1 MAPLFPLDQGHLT
14 LEEFDFEAWYR
25 LLSDDSRRVRRAAA
39 RRTHLLAGTTA
50 ASGQRLGGYLR
61 QLHTQLEE
69 TATPVSTEH
78 YETLVYAMGRAVHAV
93 QGSAQLDMI
102 LGLITMLTQP
112 DVRLHALALSELET
126 AAASRSMSL
135 KKMLEPFMKEIS
147 RSLVQNLEIEP
158 IRAEYMQRLFETSCA
173 EEFFTHTL
181 GYTLPYLVMRRQ
193 DKALQRLAQLIKK
206 EVTYLLA
213 ENAAKTFAR
222 VFTEC
227 PLSDMSAALEFLT
240 GLLSARDITLSSLVK
255 TDSQPILY
263 DIVMNADLDRTTEGR
278 SRFLQGL
285 KMLAHYAG
293 RDAAAADADGD
304 AGGAEP
310 PARKRKLNEGA
321 GLITTSED
329 ELHSFLRGYMIAIIF
344 YLKNQIMQ
352 ENESFRRR
360 ALRGLMAICRVAGAQ
375 NLALVRVQVFQ
386 VLLYTL
392 KMESLM
398 ELSLE
403 ALYEFVCHV
412 DRAVLPTILP
422 QVAVTLL
429 PHLDRHAASA
439 ARILRFLIVENRA
452 QLRHLFKD
460 IFFLPDHE
468 DLKDVNSVLR
478 EQRDAM
484 RARPG
489 PQRLPE
495 RLRDLLTGL
504 THDSVDVRK
513 VVLGKL
519 YDTLSEHA
527 DDLQDTLMQWSEG
540 AHDNGVLLS
549 GLLGVLLSNCRESDR
564 SVRRL
569 CGKCLGL
576 IGAVDPG
583 RVLVPI
589 NVQEQHQQRQHQA
602 ALDAAAAVDA
612 REGPAAATRHNVA
625 PDAAGDGGRGAGKRA
640 AGAAGSASAFGP
652 AGKAAP
658 HRIYYSLRD
667 PDLGVELIG
676 NFFVRALLTATT
688 DRHQDHA
695 AIALQEC
702 LKIFGCSPNLSVDMA
717 DPGVPLD
724 RIEDPGERL
733 WLQLAPEVRELV
745 HPYLR
750 SRYIWGKDRWKEPPP
765 PDRQRFV
772 PERGVRRWL
781 HFWTQDLVWQLVA
794 RDHAEG
800 RVGEAVSSDVK
811 LFMASHGVMSDSIN
825 TAFFL
830 LPYLVLKVLLAYAES
845 AEASDSIAAEIH
857 TVLCSMAADG
867 EASGGEAAVAAS
879 PQAADALQIAVEAV
893 FAILDH
899 LHQWLYEQRRLRM
912 KSKCV

>member
-1 MAPLFPLDQGHLT
+1 
-14 LEEFDFEAWYR
+14 
-25 LLSDDSRRVRRAAA
+25 
-39 RRTHLLAGTTA
+39 LLAGTTE
-50 ASGQRLGGYLR
+50 ASGQRLAAYLR
-61 QLHTQLEE
+61 ELHTRLEE
-69 TATPVSTEH
+69 TATPVSTDH
-78 YETLVYAMGRAVHAV
+78 YETLVYAMGRAVHNV
-93 QGSAQLDMI
+93 QGAAQLDMI

-112 DVRLHALALSELET
+112 DARLHALALSELER
-126 AAASRSMSL
+126 AAAKREIPL

-147 RSLVQNLEIEP
+147 RSLVQNLEMEP
-158 IRAEYMQRLFETSCA
+158 IRAEYMQRLFETSSA

-181 GYTLPYLVMRRQ
+181 GYTLPFLVMRRQ

-227 PLSDMSAALEFLT
+227 PLSDMGAALEFLT
-240 GLLSARDITLSSLVK
+240 GLLSARDITLSKLVK
-255 TDSQPILY
+255 TDAQRILY

-293 RDAAAADADGD
+293 HDGGGGTALTDQQGAGQADTSDAKHRQKSG
-304 AGGAEP
+304 
-310 PARKRKLNEGA
+310 

-329 ELHSFLRGYMIAIIF
+329 ELHTFLRGYMIAIVF

-352 ENESFRRR
+352 ENEGFRRR
-360 ALRGLMAICRVAGAQ
+360 ALRGLMAVCRVAGAQ
-375 NLALVRVQVFQ
+375 NLALVRVQVFH

-403 ALYEFVCHV
+403 ALFEFVCHV
-412 DRAVLPTILP
+412 DRSVLPTILP

-429 PHLDRHAASA
+429 PHLDSHATSA

-460 IFFLPDHE
+460 IFFLPDHDE
-468 DLKDVNSVLR
+468 LRDVNSMLR
-478 EQRDAM
+478 EQQDAA
-484 RARPG
+484 RGRPG

-495 RLRDLLTGL
+495 RLYDLLAGL

-519 YDTLSEHA
+519 YDTLLEHA
-527 DDLQDTLMQWSEG
+527 DHLQDTLMQWSEG
-540 AHDNGVLLS
+540 AHDNGALLS

-569 CGKCLGL
+569 CGRCLGL

-583 RVLVPI
+583 RVLVPTDA
-589 NVQEQHQQRQHQA
+589 QQQQQQQQRQHQA
-602 ALDAAAAVDA
+602 ALDAVAAVDA
-612 REGPAAATRHNVA
+612 REGPAAATRHSLATDVGHGN
-625 PDAAGDGGRGAGKRA
+625 GGSGGSKSGGGRSGPVF
-640 AGAAGSASAFGP
+640 GS
-652 AGKAAP
+652 AGKAVA

-667 PDLGVELIG
+667 PELGVELIG
-676 NFFVRALLTATT
+676 NYFVRALLTATT

-702 LKIFGCSPNLSVDMA
+702 LRLFGCSPNLSVVME
-717 DPGVPLD
+717 DPGVALD
-724 RIEDPGERL
+724 QVEDPGERL

-765 PDRQRFV
+765 PEHQRFV

-800 RVGEAVSSDVK
+800 RVGDGVSSDVK

-830 LPYLVLKVLLAYAES
+830 LPYLVLKVLLAYADS
-845 AEASDSIAAEIH
+845 VEASESIAAEIN
-857 TVLCSMAADG
+857 TVLSSMAKD
-867 EASGGEAAVAAS
+867 SEAAGGAGATD
-879 PQAADALQIAVEAV
+879 PQVTDALQIAVEAV

-912 KSKCV
+912 KSK